1 MNRAKKIL
9 ITGGSGMIGSRLT
22 TLLTERGHD
31 VAHLS
36 RSKKENKIKT
46 FLWNPDANEVDEDAL
61 KNAEVIVHLAGAGVA
76 DKRWNGKWKNE
87 ILLSRTRSTALL
99 REMLQKQKHDVETFI
114 CASGIGI
121 YGLKDDGD
129 EFIESDK
136 PGTDFMASVATA
148 WEREVDKIDNPGVR
162 IVKLR
167 IGVVLSDK
175 GGALMKL
182 AQPVKLLVGAPLG
195 SGEQWVNWIH
205 IDDLC
210 RIFIK
215 AIEDPVLQGVYNAVA
230 PHPVTNKT
238 LTKAI
243 AKALKKP
250 LWLPPIPRFIIRI
263 IAGEVSGI
271 VLNGGRVSSKKIENA
286 GFVFHFTKVENALAE
301 LLPS

>member
-301 LLPS
+301 LFPS